1 METIN
6 TPQQEQPRGFMQST
20 TARVIMTG
28 FLTLALLIPLQYVK
42 SLIWERQ
49 SLEQNVKQEIAD
61 QWGGSVYFYGPVLK
75 VPYTSYTDT
84 QVIDQV
90 TKKVVVNRTATTQYA
105 YFFPETLNADTQVKT
120 EEKHRN
126 NYKTTVF
133 SSTMNFS
140 GYYNT
145 PDFAKGDIKPENVQW
160 QKATILINTDNL
172 KSIKDALNITL
183 NGKTYAFEPVVQS
196 DKSKTEALET
206 PALALDLNT
215 GRIKFNL
222 RIGYNGTESISM
234 VPIGKITSV
243 KMQSNW
249 PDPKF
254 NGNFLPADKHID
266 EAKGFTATWKVSHL
280 NRPFVQQYFGS
291 LPNLNA
297 YNLGT
302 EFLIKNNEYQQNERA
317 AKYGFLVI
325 GLTFLIF
332 FLIQTISKIYIHI
345 FQYCMIG
352 LALIMFYTLLIS
364 ITEHSSFNFAYLI
377 SGTAV
382 VSMITLYTRTVLKQ
396 QKLTLLIGASLSV
409 LYTFIYVII
418 QLEDYAL
425 LAGSIGL
432 FAILGAVMYFSRKID
447 WNPTH

>member
-1 METIN
+1 MEIESQTN
-6 TPQQEQPRGFMQST
+6 EEPRGFMQST
-20 TARVIMTG
+20 TARVIMIG
-28 FLTLALLIPLQYVK
+28 VLTLALLLPLGYVAN
-42 SLIWERQ
+42 LMEERENLQ
-49 SLEQNVKQEIAD
+49 ESVKREMAD
-61 QWGGSVYFYGPVLK
+61 QWGDSVYFYGPVLK

-90 TKKVVVNRTATTQYA
+90 TKKVVVNRTAATEYA
-105 YFFPETLNADTQVKT
+105 YFFPETLNADATVKT

-133 SSTMNFS
+133 TSSMDFS
-140 GYYNT
+140 GYYKS
-145 PDFAKGDIKPENVQW
+145 PDFSKGDIKPENIQW
-160 QKATILINTDNL
+160 QKATVLINTDNL
-172 KSIKDALNITL
+172 KSINGALNITL
-183 NGKTYAFEPVVQS
+183 NGKTYAFEPVIRQG
-196 DKSKTEALET
+196 KNTTEALET
-206 PALALDLNT
+206 TPLNQDLTT
-215 GRIKFNL
+215 GKIDFKL
-222 RIGYNGTESISM
+222 KIGYNGSESISM
-234 VPIGKITSV
+234 VPIGKLTSV
-243 KMQSNW
+243 HMESNW

-254 NGNFLPADKHID
+254 TGNFLPLDKHLD
-266 EAKGFTATWKVSHL
+266 ETKGFRANWKVSHL

-291 LPNLNA
+291 LPDLRNFTLD
-297 YNLGT
+297 T
-302 EFLIKNNEYQQNERA
+302 EFHIKNNEYQQNLRA

-325 GLTFLIF
+325 GLTFLVF

-364 ITEHSSFNFAYLI
+364 ITEHSSFNLAYAI
-377 SGTAV
+377 AGTAV
-382 VSMITLYTRTVLKQ
+382 VAMITLYTRTVLAQ
-396 QKLTLLIGASLSV
+396 PKLTLLVSASLAV

-447 WNPTH
+447 WKPNY